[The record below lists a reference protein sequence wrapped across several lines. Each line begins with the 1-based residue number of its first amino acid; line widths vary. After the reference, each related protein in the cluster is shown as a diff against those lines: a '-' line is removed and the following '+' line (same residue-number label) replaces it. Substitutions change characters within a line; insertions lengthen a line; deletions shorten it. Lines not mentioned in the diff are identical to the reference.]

1 VLIGIPIR
9 RKVQP
14 ESHPLLMQLAKYG
27 GLQDVRMRIDSE
39 MSQRGRGRKFGT
51 MQITTNWLIH
61 AAAYKTN
68 VMATRDV
75 VWAYPK

>member
-27 GLQDVRMRIDSE
+27 GLQDVRI
-39 MSQRGRGRKFGT
+39 
-51 MQITTNWLIH
+51 
-61 AAAYKTN
+61 A
-68 VMATRDV
+68 
-75 VWAYPK
+75 